1 MPNSMESKLAQVIVK
16 TGPND
21 WFFCQAFLA
30 LLTNADLMNFSM
42 SRSRGK
48 KCMKISSKMIP
59 EMRYL
64 SIMIP
69 ELLSEDW
76 DDVAFPPKKEK
87 RICKESMVFSER
99 EDPQNDL
106 RVESAEIS
114 TCSFALS

>member
-21 WFFCQAFLA
+21 WFFFQALLA
-30 LLTNADLMNFSM
+30 LLTNADLINFLK
-42 SRSRGK
+42 SRSRNFFL
-48 KCMKISSKMIP
+48 MKISSKMIP

-69 ELLSEDW
+69 KRISQDR

-99 EDPQNDL
+99 KDPQKDL
-106 RVESAEIS
+106 RVESVEIS